1 MSTSKHK
8 RPGKPVNHP
17 PIINLDTGEVFET
30 YTEAGQSVGGSRF
43 GVMKCCTGL
52 QSNHYGYKFRFV
64 KEKKK

>member
-1 MSTSKHK
+1 MSTNKRK

-30 YTEAGQSVGGSRF
+30 YTEAGRSVGGSRF

-52 QSNHYGYKFRFV
+52 QNHHYGYKFRFI